1 MQICDMRLKGSFGNM
16 TMPTII
22 DDLFR
27 NDDNLKCFVI
37 GSDGVE
43 YDVNLILHCKNEMTG
58 RLK

>member
-1 MQICDMRLKGSFGNM
+1 
-16 TMPTII
+16 MPTII

-27 NDDNLKCFVI
+27 NYDNLKCFVI

>member
-1 MQICDMRLKGSFGNM
+1 MRLKGSFGNM